1 VLGPVAVSAGGEP
14 IPLGGSKA
22 RAVLAVLLLA
32 GGRVVPA
39 ETLIDLV
46 WPDGPPRSAPALI
59 QTYIS
64 TLRKRLLEGGVE
76 RAVIRTQPPG
86 YLAELNPGELDS
98 RSFEDLV
105 GDARHRRAG
114 YDLVGAGESYR
125 SALTLWRGEA
135 LGGIG
140 DVLRP
145 EAARLEDLRLSVLEE
160 RIAVDLALGREGE
173 LVTEVRALWTAH
185 PMRERL
191 LGYLMI
197 VLYRLGRQ
205 AEALEA
211 FQQGRRLL
219 AEELGIDPG
228 PELRSLHQAVLR
240 ADQAVLGRQQV
251 APGRLVGPQAPA
263 GAVRAPNGGQPEP
276 EVPELAAPEPDA
288 PEPEAAEL
296 EAQSRAYERRLVA
309 QLPPA
314 VADFTGRRVEIDRLL
329 AGLRTASAG
338 VPVCVI
344 SGQGGCGKSALAVHV
359 AHRVAA
365 EFPDGQLYVEL
376 RGMGDAP
383 ATPEDVL
390 ARVLRDFGVDSVSQ
404 PTDLEELSARY
415 RSLLAGRR
423 VLVVLDDAAD
433 ERQVRSL
440 LPGSPGSA
448 VLISSRNR
456 LAGIAGAALTQ
467 LSVLSPDE
475 GLDLL
480 TKIVGAD
487 RIERDLDDA
496 QRLTALCGNLPLA
509 LRIAG
514 ARLASRPGWSL
525 ERLAHR
531 LSDELQ
537 RLDELAVGDQ
547 EVRAGIE
554 LSYRSLDG
562 AAKRGLRLLG
572 VLGLPTFCATTLAV
586 LVGRPL
592 AESEAAIELLIDAQL
607 VQHVGPDALGRM
619 IYRVHDLVR
628 VFGRER
634 AEAEDSQ
641 GDRAEAV
648 RRVLGGWLWLIEQIS
663 QEAPSGEISPR
674 GNYRQ
679 TVPLDPELAAPF
691 LTAPRAW
698 FEVEQDAFVAGVE
711 RAAVLDLTD
720 LAGELASAL
729 SGSVFAMTNRQ
740 QAWSRTLAAAI
751 AAARRAG
758 DTHGEA
764 RLLAEHGELKFAED
778 RFAEA
783 RESLVRALGIF
794 QEIGDRQG
802 EMSVLASL
810 GAACREVG
818 AFAEALDFLDA
829 AYRAAVQLGDDAGIG
844 QVTRLR
850 GSVRLELGDYGRAKA
865 DLEESLAAYRRPGS
879 RRGVAMTLHTIS
891 LFHRARGEFPLAEE
905 YASRSHAI
913 FHEVGDE
920 LRAAFSLR
928 DRAKARFRQGKH
940 AGLDRDILSGL
951 ALSRQHGDRFGA
963 AMALRTLG
971 ELHLAAG
978 RLAEAAGCLA
988 ESVMLWE
995 ELELPLFRAR
1005 TLRDLATLHHL
1016 SGDRMTAAAVRA
1028 EALEVFREHGAREAD
1043 ELAALAPA

>member
-1 VLGPVAVSAGGEP
+1 MDFRVLGPVGVSAGSEP
-14 IPLGGSKA
+14 IQLGGSKA

-32 GGRVVPA
+32 GGRVVPV
-39 ETLIDLV
+39 ETLIDAV

-59 QTYIS
+59 QTYVS

-86 YLAELNPGELDS
+86 YLADLTVGELDS
-98 RSFEDLV
+98 RTFENLV
-105 GDARHRRAG
+105 ADARQRRAG
-114 YDLVGAGESYR
+114 NDLVGAGQAYR
-125 SALTLWRGEA
+125 SALTRWRGEA

-140 DVLRP
+140 DVLRT

-173 LVTEVRALWTAH
+173 LVTEVRALSTQH
-185 PMRERL
+185 PLRERL
-191 LGYLMI
+191 LGYLMV

-228 PELRSLHQAVLR
+228 PELRALHQAVLR
-240 ADQAVLGRQQV
+240 ADQDMLGPPPNQMGQGRSGGPAD
-251 APGRLVGPQAPA
+251 APGVGALED
-263 GAVRAPNGGQPEP
+263 GGHECRP
-276 EVPELAAPEPDA
+276 
-288 PEPEAAEL
+288 
-296 EAQSRAYERRLVA
+296 VA
-309 QLPPA
+309 QLPPT
-314 VADFTGRRVEIDRLL
+314 VADFTGRAVEIDRLL
-329 AGLRTASAG
+329 AGLRTSGAG

-359 AHRVAA
+359 AHRLAA
-365 EFPDGQLYVEL
+365 EFPDGQVYVEL

-383 ATPEDVL
+383 AAPEDVL
-390 ARVLRDFGVDSVSQ
+390 ARVLSDFGVDRIGL
-404 PTDLEELSARY
+404 PTNLEELSARY

-423 VLVVLDDAAD
+423 VLVVLDDAAH

-448 VLISSRNR
+448 VLITSRNR

-467 LSVLSPDE
+467 LSVLSPGE

-480 TKIVGAD
+480 SKIVGAD

-496 QRLTALCGNLPLA
+496 QRLAALCGNLPLA

-531 LSDELQ
+531 LSDELR

-554 LSYRSLDG
+554 LSYRSLEG
-562 AAKRGLRLLG
+562 EAKRGLRLLG

-586 LVGRPL
+586 LVGCPL
-592 AESEAAIELLIDAQL
+592 TASEAAIELLIDAQF
-607 VQHVGPDALGRM
+607 VQYVGPDALGRM

-634 AEAEDSQ
+634 AEVEDAPAE
-641 GDRAEAV
+641 RAEAV

-663 QEAPSGEISPR
+663 RQAPSGEISSR
-674 GNYRQ
+674 GSYRQ
-679 TVPLDPELAAPF
+679 AVPLDPELAAPF
-691 LTAPRAW
+691 LAAPRTW
-698 FEVEQDAFVAGVE
+698 FEVELDAFVAGVE
-711 RAAVLDLTD
+711 RAAALELAD
-720 LAGELASAL
+720 LAGELTSAL

-740 QAWSRTLAAAI
+740 QAWSRALAAAI

-778 RFAEA
+778 RFAQA
-783 RESLVRALGIF
+783 RESLVRALRIF
-794 QEIGDRQG
+794 QESGDRQG

-810 GAACREVG
+810 GAACREEG
-818 AFAEALDFLDA
+818 AFAESLGFLDA
-829 AYRAAVQLGDDAGIG
+829 AYDAAAHLGDDAGIG

-850 GSVRLELGDYGRAKA
+850 GSVRLETGDYGRAMA
-865 DLEESLAAYRRPGS
+865 DLEESLAAHRRPGS
-879 RRGVAMTLHTIS
+879 RRGEAMTLHTIS
-891 LFHRARGEFPLAEE
+891 LFHRARGDFPLAEE
-905 YASRSHAI
+905 YASRALAI

-928 DRAKARFRQGKH
+928 DRAKARLRQQKYDGLAQDLL
-940 AGLDRDILSGL
+940 AGLE
-951 ALSRQHGDRFGA
+951 LSRRHGDRFGSA
-963 AMALRTLG
+963 LSLRTLG
-971 ELHLAAG
+971 ELHLADG
-978 RLAEAAGCLA
+978 RLAEAAGFFA
-988 ESVMLWE
+988 ESVLLWE
-995 ELELPLFRAR
+995 DLGLPLFRAR
-1005 TLRDLATLHHL
+1005 TLRDLAAWHDR
-1016 SGDRMTAAAVRA
+1016 SGDWATAAAVRA
-1028 EALEVFREHGAREAD
+1028 EALEVFREYGAREAA
-1043 ELAALAPA
+1043 ELAILTSVYSC